1 MCDAYCTHILAP
13 PSVGRRSLT
22 CVRCFVPGG
31 HREFHRKHKE
41 LCEDALVSGLSR
53 GLSASASCP
62 ALADVDSYP
71 ASKLLPFLY
80 LGNSKDAA
88 DLSCLKGLGTTCVLN
103 VTSQLPGYHEE
114 CGITYKQ
121 IPATDSGHQNL
132 KQYFEEAFEFIG
144 ELPVLLRLLWLCRL
158 TACLNNF

>member
-1 MCDAYCTHILAP
+1 M
-13 PSVGRRSLT
+13 
-22 CVRCFVPGG
+22 
-31 HREFHRKHKE
+31 
-41 LCEDALVSGLSR
+41 SGLSSR
-53 GLSASASCP
+53 GGLPSSASCP

-71 ASKLLPFLY
+71 ASKVLPFLY

-88 DLSCLKGLGTTCVLN
+88 DLSCLQGLGTTCVLN

-121 IPATDSGHQNL
+121 IPASDSGHQNL

-144 ELPVLLRLLWLCRL
+144 EYKYIIRYDWPCQRSLVALCTRVCSHFHYHETDL
-158 TACLNNF
+158 VVCSFIKYRPLNIIT